1 MKNEITI
8 FKNEQF
14 GEVRTVLIDDEP
26 YFSLSDVC
34 KVLEIKNSR
43 DAKTRLNEAHVVTT
57 DIGVQTGFK
66 ADGSPATQIVS
77 MDFIGEANLYKLV
90 FQSRKPEAQKFAD
103 WVTEEVLPSI
113 RKHGAYMTE
122 QTLEQALTDPEFLIK
137 LATQLKEEKEKSK
150 KLETDLGIVRQ
161 QLSEATPKA
170 TYYDIVLSCKD
181 AMPISVIAKDYG
193 MTAFELNSYLRE
205 NNVQYKC
212 GDTWLLKKEFA
223 CFGYTDSET
232 NIYHDKK
239 GVEHSKIH
247 TKWTQKGRLFIYEL
261 LKKNNILPI
270 VEKEPLGQVIMDTK
284 EEVLLKL
291 N

>member
-14 GEVRTVLIDDEP
+14 GEVRTVLIDNEP
-26 YFSLSDVC
+26 WFVGKDVATILGYSNPQ
-34 KVLEIKNSR
+34 KALR
-43 DAKTRLNEAHVVTT
+43 DHVEEEDKMGEQNVTPSILDSMGREQYPIWINESGLYNLIFGSKLPNAKQFKKWVTT
-57 DIGVQTGFK
+57 
-66 ADGSPATQIVS
+66 
-77 MDFIGEANLYKLV
+77 
-90 FQSRKPEAQKFAD
+90 
-103 WVTEEVLPSI
+103 EVLPSI

-137 LATQLKEEKEKSK
+137 LATQLKEEKEKNK

-270 VEKEPLGQVIMDTK
+270 VEKEPLGQVIVDTK
-284 EEVLLKL
+284 GEVLLKL

>member
-1 MKNEITI
+1 MKQNEITI

-14 GEVRTVLIDDEP
+14 GEVRTVLIDNEP
-26 YFSLSDVC
+26 WFVGKDVATILGYSNPQ
-34 KVLEIKNSR
+34 KALR
-43 DAKTRLNEAHVVTT
+43 DHVEEEDKMGEQNVTPSILDSMGREQYPVWINESGLYNLIFGSKLPNAKQFKKWVTT
-57 DIGVQTGFK
+57 
-66 ADGSPATQIVS
+66 
-77 MDFIGEANLYKLV
+77 
-90 FQSRKPEAQKFAD
+90 
-103 WVTEEVLPSI
+103 EVLPSI

-137 LATQLKEEKEKSK
+137 LATQLKEEKEKNK

-261 LKKNNILPI
+261 LKKNNILHI
-270 VEKEPLGQVIMDTK
+270 VEKEPLGQVIVDTK
-284 EEVLLKL
+284 GEVLLKL

>member
-1 MKNEITI
+1 M
-8 FKNEQF
+8 
-14 GEVRTVLIDDEP
+14 RTVLIDNEP
-26 YFSLSDVC
+26 WFVGKDVATILGYSNPQ
-34 KVLEIKNSR
+34 KALR
-43 DAKTRLNEAHVVTT
+43 DHVEEEDKTSEQNVTPSILDSMGREQYPIWINESGLYNLIFGSKLPNAKQFKKWVTT
-57 DIGVQTGFK
+57 
-66 ADGSPATQIVS
+66 
-77 MDFIGEANLYKLV
+77 
-90 FQSRKPEAQKFAD
+90 
-103 WVTEEVLPSI
+103 EVLPSI

-137 LATQLKEEKEKSK
+137 LATQLKEEKEKNK

-261 LKKNNILPI
+261 LKKNNVLPI
-270 VEKEPLGQVIMDTK
+270 VEKEPLRQAIVDTK
-284 EEVLLKL
+284 GEVLLKL

>member
-14 GEVRTVLIDDEP
+14 GEVRTVLINDEP

-43 DAKTRLNEAHVVTT
+43 DAKTRLNLNGVGST
-57 DIGVQTGFK
+57 DIIDNMGRHQ
-66 ADGSPATQIVS
+66 Q
-77 MDFIGEANLYKLV
+77 MDFINEANLYKLV

-137 LATQLKEEKEKSK
+137 LATQLKEEKEKNK

-284 EEVLLKL
+284 GEVLLKL

>member
-14 GEVRTVLIDDEP
+14 GEVRTVLIDNEP
-26 YFSLSDVC
+26 WFVGKDVATILGYSNPQ
-34 KVLEIKNSR
+34 KALR
-43 DAKTRLNEAHVVTT
+43 DHVEEEDKMGEQNVTPSILDSMGREQYPIWINESGLYNLIFGSKLPNAKQFKKWVTT
-57 DIGVQTGFK
+57 
-66 ADGSPATQIVS
+66 
-77 MDFIGEANLYKLV
+77 
-90 FQSRKPEAQKFAD
+90 
-103 WVTEEVLPSI
+103 EVLPSI

-137 LATQLKEEKEKSK
+137 LATQLKEEKEKNK

-270 VEKEPLGQVIMDTK
+270 VEKEPLGQAIVDTK

>member
-14 GEVRTVLIDDEP
+14 GEVRTVLINDEP

-43 DAKTRLNEAHVVTT
+43 DAKTRLNLNGVGST
-57 DIGVQTGFK
+57 DIIDNMGRHQ
-66 ADGSPATQIVS
+66 Q
-77 MDFIGEANLYKLV
+77 MDFINEANLYKLV

-137 LATQLKEEKEKSK
+137 LATQLKEEKEKNK

-270 VEKEPLGQVIMDTK
+270 VEKEPLGQVIVDTK
-284 EEVLLKL
+284 RRSVIEIKLKEKI
-291 N
+291 NE

>member
-43 DAKTRLNEAHVVTT
+43 DAKTRLNLNGVGST
-57 DIGVQTGFK
+57 DIIDNMGRHQ
-66 ADGSPATQIVS
+66 Q
-77 MDFIGEANLYKLV
+77 MDFINEANLYKLV

-137 LATQLKEEKEKSK
+137 LATQLKEEKEKNK

-161 QLSEATPKA
+161 QLSEVTPKA

-270 VEKEPLGQVIMDTK
+270 VEKEPLEQVIVDTK

>member
-14 GEVRTVLIDDEP
+14 GEVRTVLINDEP

-43 DAKTRLNEAHVVTT
+43 DAKTRLNLNGVGST
-57 DIGVQTGFK
+57 DIIDNMGRHQ
-66 ADGSPATQIVS
+66 Q
-77 MDFIGEANLYKLV
+77 MDFINEANLYKLV

-137 LATQLKEEKEKSK
+137 LATQLKEEKEKNK

-161 QLSEATPKA
+161 QLSEVTPKA

-270 VEKEPLGQVIMDTK
+270 VEKEPLGQVIVDTK
-284 EEVLLKL
+284 GEVLLKL

>member
-1 MKNEITI
+1 MKNEIAI

-14 GEVRTVLIDDEP
+14 GEVRTVLINDEP

-43 DAKTRLNEAHVVTT
+43 DAKTRLNLNGVGST
-57 DIGVQTGFK
+57 DIIDNMGRHQ
-66 ADGSPATQIVS
+66 Q
-77 MDFIGEANLYKLV
+77 MDFINEANLYKLV

-137 LATQLKEEKEKSK
+137 LATQLKEEKEKNK

-270 VEKEPLGQVIMDTK
+270 VEKEPLGQVLVDTK

>member
-14 GEVRTVLIDDEP
+14 GEVRTVLINDEP

-43 DAKTRLNEAHVVTT
+43 DAKTRLNLNGVGST
-57 DIGVQTGFK
+57 DIIDNMGRHQ
-66 ADGSPATQIVS
+66 Q
-77 MDFIGEANLYKLV
+77 MDFINEANLYKLV

-137 LATQLKEEKEKSK
+137 LATQLKEEKEKNK
-150 KLETDLGIVRQ
+150 KLETDLGIARQ
-161 QLSEATPKA
+161 QLSEATPKV

-270 VEKEPLGQVIMDTK
+270 VEKEPLGQVIVDTK
-284 EEVLLKL
+284 GEVLLKL

>member
-14 GEVRTVLIDDEP
+14 GEVRTVLINDEP

-90 FQSRKPEAQKFAD
+90 FQSRKPEAQKFA
-103 WVTEEVLPSI
+103 E
-113 RKHGAYMTE
+113 
-122 QTLEQALTDPEFLIK
+122 
-137 LATQLKEEKEKSK
+137 
-150 KLETDLGIVRQ
+150 
-161 QLSEATPKA
+161 
-170 TYYDIVLSCKD
+170 
-181 AMPISVIAKDYG
+181 
-193 MTAFELNSYLRE
+193 
-205 NNVQYKC
+205 
-212 GDTWLLKKEFA
+212 
-223 CFGYTDSET
+223 
-232 NIYHDKK
+232 
-239 GVEHSKIH
+239 
-247 TKWTQKGRLFIYEL
+247 WTQKGRLFIYEL

-270 VEKEPLGQVIMDTK
+270 VEKEPLGQVIVDTK
-284 EEVLLKL
+284 GEVLLKL

>member
-14 GEVRTVLIDDEP
+14 GEVRTVLINDEP

-43 DAKTRLNEAHVVTT
+43 DAKTRLNLNGVGST
-57 DIGVQTGFK
+57 DIIDNMGRHQ
-66 ADGSPATQIVS
+66 Q
-77 MDFIGEANLYKLV
+77 MDFINEANLYKLV

-137 LATQLKEEKEKSK
+137 LATQLKEEKEKNK

-270 VEKEPLGQVIMDTK
+270 VEKEPLGQVIVDTK
-284 EEVLLKL
+284 GEVLLKL